1 MALDTQL
8 TQIQSVGISSNT
20 VLTGITTVTTLNA
33 TNVVVS
39 GILTASLVGNVTGN
53 TTGTHIGNV
62 TGNLTG
68 NVTGAVSGNVT
79 GNVVGNVTAGS
90 ITINAA
96 NNTISGISTVGIT
109 TAYIS
114 NVQTNA
120 IQTIAGKPILNS
132 TGSIL
137 QVVQTIKTET
147 WSQTIGDGSWSSNS
161 PTFATFYDVT
171 GLNASITLGSA
182 SNKILIMASVYTGG
196 SANAWN
202 HPWILKSNGSVL
214 PIYGDTASSRQRC
227 AMDWRMNDN
236 TSPMAD
242 KRPVII
248 NYLWSPGTTSTQ
260 TITIAGRGTT
270 NSTIYVN
277 RSGRDNDSQDDCR
290 PASSLILMEISG

>member
-1 MALDTQL
+1 MSTIKTNA
-8 TQIQSVGISSNT
+8 
-20 VLTGITTVTTLNA
+20 ITTV
-33 TNVVVS
+33 
-39 GILTASLVGNVTGN
+39 
-53 TTGTHIGNV
+53 
-62 TGNLTG
+62 
-68 NVTGAVSGNVT
+68 
-79 GNVVGNVTAGS
+79 
-90 ITINAA
+90 
-96 NNTISGISTVGIT
+96 
-109 TAYIS
+109 
-114 NVQTNA
+114 
-120 IQTIAGKPILNS
+120 AGKPILNS

-137 QVVQTIKTET
+137 QIVQTVKTDT
-147 WSQTIGDGSWSSNS
+147 WSQTIGNGSWSSNS

-171 GLNASITLGSA
+171 GLNASITLSSA

-196 SANAWN
+196 SANGWN

-214 PIYGDTASSRQRC
+214 PIYGDTASNRQRC

-248 NYLWSPGTTSTQ
+248 NYLWSPGTTSAQ